1 MEKAELPA
9 MSDHRQYAHRLIDRL
24 PDLQRNALVGLL
36 ESIVDPVA
44 AALRDAP
51 YDDEEETDEER
62 AAVGRARLSLQRN
75 GGKGVP
81 HAEAMRRLGL
91 D

>member
-1 MEKAELPA
+1 
-9 MSDHRQYAHRLIDRL
+9 MSDARQRSHL
-24 PDLQRNALVGLL
+24 
-36 ESIVDPVA
+36 A

-51 YDDEEETDEER
+51 IDDEPETEEER
-62 AAVGRARLSLQRN
+62 RAVAEARDWLPRS

-91 D
+91 E

>member
-1 MEKAELPA
+1 
-9 MSDHRQYAHRLIDRL
+9 MSDHRQHAHQLIDRL
-24 PDLQRNALVGLL
+24 PDSQLTALVGLL
-36 ESIVDPVA
+36 ETIVDPVA

-51 YDDEEETDEER
+51 FDDEQEGEEER
-62 AAVGRARLSLQRN
+62 AAVTQARHSLQRN
-75 GGKGVP
+75 GGKGIP